1 MLYTYIF
8 TYHFIIFIQSGLYL
22 DFFLKKLGEVFI
34 KNFLVYTSNFFGEK
48 YFIEVLT
55 KKLIDNFIYK
65 QNKLFGFTTLEFS
78 NFFYITT
85 LLVLYILTFLNIFYI
100 LVF

>member
-1 MLYTYIF
+1 MLYMYLF
-8 TYHFIIFIQSGLYL
+8 NYNFIIFIQSGLYL
-22 DFFLKKLGEVFI
+22 DFFLKKLGEVFV
-34 KNFLVYTSNFFGEK
+34 KNFLVYTANFFGEK

-78 NFFYITT
+78 NFFYILV
-85 LLVLYILTFLNIFYI
+85 LLVLYILTFVNIFYI
-100 LVF
+100 LFL